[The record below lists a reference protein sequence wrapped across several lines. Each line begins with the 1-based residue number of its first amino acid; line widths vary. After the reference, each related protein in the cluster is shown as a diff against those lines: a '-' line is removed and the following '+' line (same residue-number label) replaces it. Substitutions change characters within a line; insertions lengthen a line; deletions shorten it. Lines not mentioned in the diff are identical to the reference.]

1 MEFSRNHLISYII
14 LVMISSAAS
23 LTFNLPNIGPFN
35 LNSDIIGVGAYIS
48 NSGIQVTPDEIGSDR
63 NGKCGRAI
71 FVREFHLWDKKSGE
85 LASFSTNFTFVID
98 SRGNRSYAD
107 GLTFFLAQNTSD
119 MFSGGSMGLPF
130 STSAGVNNTNQFVA
144 VEFDTY
150 WNQEWDP
157 KDSRNISG
165 IDDHVGIS
173 INSLSSVSYMK
184 WLSNIIGGGAC
195 QAWITYDSSSLKL
208 SVSFTE
214 FINNTAFRKDGL
226 EYIIDLRRVLPE
238 RVIIGFSAATGV
250 RFQKNNVKSWS
261 FNSSEIEVV
270 KNNEPP
276 VIPPTPSPD
285 LVKGNNSKIGLIVGL
300 PVVIIFLIL
309 LVYILWRIKKKKTR
323 EEEEEETGFDV
334 EMNKEFEM
342 GTGPKRF
349 TYQELARSTGD
360 FAENEKLG
368 EGGFGGVYRGFLK
381 DSNMVVAVKRVSK
394 SSKQG
399 IKEYASEVRIISK
412 LRHRNLVQLT
422 GWCHQKSELL
432 LVYEYMENGSL
443 DTHLFKAQS
452 LLTWGTRYKIAH
464 GLASALLYLHEE
476 WEQCVLHRDIKSSNV
491 MLDSNFN
498 AKLGDFGLAKL
509 VDHEKDSGTT
519 MLAGTL
525 GYMAPECFVTGKV
538 SKESDVFSFGVVALE
553 IACGRKTIEYKAQEN
568 QIRLV
573 EWVWRLYGTDSLL
586 QAVDPLLGLDF
597 KEEEIKRLMIVG
609 LWCAHPDSEHR
620 PSMRQVIQVLNSE
633 ASLPILPSKMP
644 VASYAT
650 PPMSFLSGVTSSSS
664 NTDSSNQ
671 TKSSTA
677 SSYSSSASLS
687 HSTQ

>member
-1 MEFSRNHLISYII
+1 M
-14 LVMISSAAS
+14 
-23 LTFNLPNIGPFN
+23 T
-35 LNSDIIGVGAYIS
+35 
-48 NSGIQVTPDEIGSDR
+48 
-63 NGKCGRAI
+63 
-71 FVREFHLWDKKSGE
+71 
-85 LASFSTNFTFVID
+85 
-98 SRGNRSYAD
+98 
-107 GLTFFLAQNTSD
+107 
-119 MFSGGSMGLPF
+119 
-130 STSAGVNNTNQFVA
+130 TNQ
-144 VEFDTY
+144 
-150 WNQEWDP
+150 
-157 KDSRNISG
+157 
-165 IDDHVGIS
+165 H
-173 INSLSSVSYMK
+173 
-184 WLSNIIGGGAC
+184 
-195 QAWITYDSSSLKL
+195 
-208 SVSFTE
+208 
-214 FINNTAFRKDGL
+214 
-226 EYIIDLRRVLPE
+226 
-238 RVIIGFSAATGV
+238 
-250 RFQKNNVKSWS
+250 
-261 FNSSEIEVV
+261 
-270 KNNEPP
+270 EPP
-276 VIPPTPSPD
+276 VIPSTPSLH

-309 LVYILWRIKKKKTR
+309 LVYILWRIKKKTR
-323 EEEEEETGFDV
+323 EEEEEAEEETGFDV

-452 LLTWGTRYKIAH
+452 LLTWGTRYKIVH

-476 WEQCVLHRDIKSSNV
+476 WEQCVLHRDIKASNV

-509 VDHEKDSGTT
+509 VDHEKGSGTT
-519 MLAGTL
+519 
-525 GYMAPECFVTGKV
+525 
-538 SKESDVFSFGVVALE
+538 
-553 IACGRKTIEYKAQEN
+553 IA
-568 QIRLV
+568 
-573 EWVWRLYGTDSLL
+573 VWYHGCT
-586 QAVDPLLGLDF
+586 GLDF
-597 KEEEIKRLMIVG
+597 TEEEIKRLRSLVMV
-609 LWCAHPDSEHR
+609 CAPDSEKHR
-620 PSMRQVIQVLNSE
+620 PSMRLVIQVLNSE
-633 ASLPILPSKMP
+633 APCQLPSEMP

-677 SSYSSSASLS
+677 SSYSSSTSLS